1 MLPSATRSS
10 ARRTG
15 RRTAAGRLLACA
27 FVAGAVGFEGELS
40 AQSRGIRFDRLAQEQ
55 GLSQATVTCILQDRV
70 GFLWFGT
77 QDGLNRFDGYGFEV
91 FKTDAADPTTLPADL
106 ILALHEDAS
115 GNLWIGTDGGGLAR
129 WQGQGAFD
137 RYQHDPEDA
146 GSLAGNRVR
155 ALHFDRQGGLWVGTA
170 ESGLDRLD
178 LQSGRFEHFRHD
190 PTDPASLSDD
200 RVRTI
205 YQSRD
210 GALWIG
216 TLGGLNRYDPS
227 AGAFVRY
234 RHDPSDPASLSD
246 DGVLSIL
253 EDQAGALWVG
263 TENGLNRL
271 NRGSGAASA
280 YQDGSAFVR
289 LQHDPSDPASLG
301 QNRVRALL
309 EDAERRL
316 WVGTD
321 AGLSLRESPGSGFAN
336 YRNDPGDPA
345 SLGAERVMSIFQDRG
360 NVLWVGTQGGG
371 VSKWNPATW
380 AFSHYRADPS
390 GGGPDGGGRS
400 GSGLTSNTVY
410 AFSEDP
416 QGRLWIGTFG
426 GGINVLEREA
436 GRPARFTHYRHDPG
450 DPTSLPDDRI
460 ASLLHDR
467 SGTLWV
473 GTLTRG
479 LSRLDASSGAFTH
492 FRHDPERPE
501 SLAHDVLSPLFED
514 RQGTLWIGTFG
525 GGLDRFDP
533 ATETFIHH
541 RHDPQDPASLSNDRV
556 MSLVEDAG
564 GFLWVGT
571 DGGGLNRLDRASGR
585 IVRFQSEPQDPASLT
600 NDTVLT
606 LHIDA
611 SGSLWAGTL
620 VGLHR
625 LERLDMAAEQ
635 ASFRHYYERDGLPN
649 DTVYGIESDQRGR
662 LWLSTNGGL
671 GRFDPAT
678 DEFESFNR
686 SHGLQSDEFNFNAH
700 FRSRSG
706 ELFFGGVGGFNA
718 FFPERIEANP
728 HVPPVVLTSFTRLNR
743 PVRFD
748 RPLSEVEEIPLDY
761 RDYFFAFE
769 VAALD
774 FAAPEQ
780 NRYRY
785 KLEGLDTDWVD
796 LGPRRR
802 MTFTNL
808 DAGNY
813 VLRVQGSNNDGVWN
827 QQGARVAIRVAPPP
841 WKTWWA
847 YTLYALALAAV
858 IAWSVLHH
866 HLKVERERSIARRE
880 RRIARRERAQS
891 EERRRLL
898 EEHETLIEELEA
910 KNTELERFN
919 YTVSHDLKSPLV
931 TIKGFLG
938 LLEKDAAS
946 GEADRLK
953 RDVRRIAAAA
963 DRMGRLLDEL
973 LELSR
978 VGRMVR
984 PPEEV
989 ALYQLVRDALELVR
1003 GHAGTRPVDVLIDPA
1018 LPVVFG
1024 DRLRLQQLYQNLIA
1038 NAFKYMGE
1046 QKAPTVEIGM
1056 RRGLPADPEGVDP
1069 DDEVLFVTDNGIGIE
1084 ARYHEKVFGLFE
1096 RLDATETDG
1105 TGIGLALAKRI
1116 VELHG
1121 GLIWV
1126 ESEGRGCGSTFCFTL
1141 PDPRG
1146 NGGIEPDESGIIVD
1160 ARNRFRKL
1168 SSVD

>member
-1 MLPSATRSS
+1 MLPTATRNT
-10 ARRTG
+10 A
-15 RRTAAGRLLACA
+15 RRTAAGRLVTCA
-27 FVAGAVGFEGELS
+27 LVAGVLGFGGELS
-40 AQSRGIRFDRLAQEQ
+40 AQSRGIHFERLAQEQ
-55 GLSQATVTCILQDRV
+55 GLSQATVTCMLQDRV

-77 QDGLNRFDGYGFEV
+77 QDGLNRFDGYRFEV
-91 FKTDAADPTTLPADL
+91 FKTDATDPTTLPADL
-106 ILALHEDAS
+106 ILALHEDAA
-115 GNLWIGTDGGGLAR
+115 GNLWIGTEGGGLAR
-129 WQGQGAFD
+129 WQGRGVFS

-155 ALHFDRQGGLWVGTA
+155 ALHVDRRGGLWVGTA

-178 LQSGRFEHFRHD
+178 PQSGRFAHFRHD
-190 PTDPASLSDD
+190 PADPASLSDD
-200 RVRTI
+200 RVRAI
-205 YQSRD
+205 YESRD
-210 GALWIG
+210 GELWIA
-216 TLGGLNRYDPS
+216 TLGGLNRYDA
-227 AGAFVRY
+227 AGVFVHY
-234 RHDPSDPASLSD
+234 RHDPADPASLID

-253 EDQAGALWVG
+253 EDRAGALWVG

-271 NRGSGAASA
+271 DPGAASTPGEGA
-280 YQDGSAFVR
+280 AFVR
-289 LQHDPSDPASLG
+289 FQHDPADPASLG

-309 EDAERRL
+309 EDSERRL

-321 AGLSLRESPGSGFAN
+321 AGLSLRESPESGFAS
-336 YRNDPGDPA
+336 YRSDPGDPA
-345 SLGAERVMSIFQDRG
+345 SLGAERVMSIIQDRG
-360 NVLWVGTQGGG
+360 DVLWVGTQGGG

-380 AFSHYRADPS
+380 AFSHYRADPTGS
-390 GGGPDGGGRS
+390 
-400 GSGLTSNTVY
+400 SGLTSNTVY
-410 AFSEDP
+410 AFSEDRD
-416 QGRLWIGTFG
+416 GRLWIGTFG
-426 GGINVLEREA
+426 GGLNVLERA
-436 GRPARFTHYRHDPG
+436 PGGPARFSHYRHDPS

-479 LSRLDASSGAFTH
+479 LSRLDARTGAFSH

-514 RQGTLWIGTFG
+514 RQGNLWVGTFG

-533 ATETFIHH
+533 ETETFVHH
-541 RHDPQDPASLSNDRV
+541 RHDPQDEASLSNDRV

-564 GFLWVGT
+564 GFLWIGT
-571 DGGGLNRLDRASGR
+571 YGGGLNRLDRGSGR
-585 IVRFQSEPQDPASLT
+585 ILRLESEPERPASLS

-625 LERLDMAAEQ
+625 LERLDVASEQ

-649 DTVYGIESDQRGR
+649 DTVYGIESDRRGR

-678 DEFESFNR
+678 GEFESFHR

-706 ELFFGGVGGFNA
+706 ELSFGGVGGFNV
-718 FFPERIEANP
+718 FFPGEIEPNP
-728 HVPPVVLTSFTRLNR
+728 HVPPVVLTAFTKVNQ
-743 PVRFD
+743 PVSTD
-748 RPLSEVEEIPLDY
+748 RPLTEVREVSFGY
-761 RDYFFAFE
+761 RDYLFSFE

-785 KLEGLDTDWVD
+785 KLEGFDADWVD
-796 LGPRRR
+796 LGHRRR
-802 MTFTNL
+802 VTFTNL
-808 DAGNY
+808 DAGLY
-813 VLRVQGSNNDGVWN
+813 TLRVQGSNNDGVWN
-827 QQGARVAIRVAPPP
+827 QAGAQIRIAVAPPP
-841 WKTWWA
+841 WQTWWA

-858 IAWSVLHH
+858 IAGSVRHH
-866 HLKVERERSIARRE
+866 HRKVARERSIASRE
-880 RRIARRERAQS
+880 RSIAQRERAQS
-891 EERRRLL
+891 EERRQLL
-898 EEHETLIEELEA
+898 EEHEELIEELEA

-984 PPEEV
+984 PPEEI
-989 ALYQLVRDALELVR
+989 ALYALARDALELVR
-1003 GHAGTRPVDVLIDPA
+1003 GHAGDRPVDVLIDPA

-1024 DRLRLQQLYQNLIA
+1024 DRLRLQQLYQNLMA

-1046 QKAPTVEIGM
+1046 QKAPAVEVGM
-1056 RRGLPADPEGVDP
+1056 RRGLPADPDGVTL

-1096 RLDATETDG
+1096 RLEATEDG

-1116 VELHG
+1116 VDFHG
-1121 GLIWV
+1121 GRIWV
-1126 ESEGRGCGSTFCFTL
+1126 ESEGRGCGSSFCFTL

-1146 NGGIEPDESGIIVD
+1146 SGGVGPEDSGVIVD

-1168 SSVD
+1168 SSAD